1 MIMNFNVFVKFL
13 LPKDTK
19 FFPLLRGQVDDIVR
33 AADLLIKFADTADHE
48 QRKAIY
54 LEIKQVETEC
64 DHITDELFN
73 ELNNTFITP
82 FDREDIHT
90 LASQL
95 DDVVDMINAS
105 AKRTVLYH
113 PADMPESM
121 RTMADHIR
129 QMAEC
134 LHIAVCE
141 LDKVKKDPA
150 VVRLQCRRLH
160 ELENSADDVYEK
172 FIISLF
178 GRESNAIELLK
189 QVEIIQLLESTTDMA
204 YRVAD
209 ILKTIIVKYA

>member
-1 MIMNFNVFVKFL
+1 MNFNAFVKFL
-13 LPKDTK
+13 LPKDSK

-33 AADLLIKFADTADHE
+33 GADLLVKFVGAADHDE
-48 QRKAIY
+48 RKAVY
-54 LEIKQVETEC
+54 LEIKQVETDC
-64 DHITDELFN
+64 DHITDQLFT

-95 DDVVDMINAS
+95 DDVLDMINAS
-105 AKRTVLYH
+105 AKRVVLYN
-113 PADMPESM
+113 PADMPADM

-134 LHIAVCE
+134 LHIAVYE
-141 LDKVKKDPA
+141 LDKVNKKPA
-150 VVRLQCRRLH
+150 VVRKQCRCLH